1 MRQIAA
7 RSRGLEHDLHCHR
20 CSHPSLACR
29 LATPLPNKAIN
40 QDNYQRLII
49 SNMMYSRTF
58 PACLSRSVDS
68 SGVSF
73 LRNSKKTLNYK
84 CEQINQC
91 RADIAGYEC
100 CWLNCAA
107 SRREIDQFPP
117 STAEMSQPQN
127 ECSDS
132 LKSFLDFRLQ
142 TQAHSASFQCLSL
155 THDKGKGGVANQFK
169 VFPCLASSRQL
180 RHILICNTSRHSA
193 PAASDTQSS
202 FYGVDYTELLTDSQ
216 AGAGVRVQDLEREH

>member
-58 PACLSRSVDS
+58 PACLSLLCWQFGRE
-68 SGVSF
+68 F
-73 LRNSKKTLNYK
+73 FKELKKKTLNYK

-91 RADIAGYEC
+91 RAGRAGYEC
-100 CWLNCAA
+100 CSLNCAA
-107 SRREIDQFPP
+107 SRGEIDQFPP

-132 LKSFLDFRLQ
+132 LKSFLDFRQ
-142 TQAHSASFQCLSL
+142 RHIRHPFNACHWPMT
-155 THDKGKGGVANQFK
+155 KGKGEWLISLKYSLVS
-169 VFPCLASSRQL
+169 PHLAS
-180 RHILICNTSRHSA
+180 CGT
-193 PAASDTQSS
+193 
-202 FYGVDYTELLTDSQ
+202 F
-216 AGAGVRVQDLEREH
+216 